1 MIDFRIRGVG
11 VMQVYRNGISMLGEM
26 YMNGHTIWDESD
38 LKLKTNVLPT
48 TIDAIA
54 ETKKQ
59 KVIEFEWDKSNPH
72 NAKKPEGKQFGLSAQ
87 DAGTLQMSAEET
99 GKGYMGVNL
108 IKEIHLAT
116 LTNQQIISEL
126 ETTKKELLAKND
138 AFEKRLSVLE
148 KKKDKGAV

>member
-1 MIDFRIRGVG
+1 MCQG
-11 VMQVYRNGISMLGEM
+11 QL

-38 LKLKTNVLPT
+38 LKLKKRVLPSNV
-48 TIDAIA
+48 DGIA
-54 ETKKQ
+54 ETKRQ
-59 KVIEFEWDKSNPH
+59 KVIEFEWDKKNPH
-72 NAKKPEGKQFGLSAQ
+72 NAGKPEGKQFGLSAQ
-87 DAGTLQMSAEET
+87 DAGILQMSAEET

-138 AFEKRLSVLE
+138 EFEKRLSVLE
-148 KKKDKGAV
+148 KKNKAK